1 MTCCVLEKIINQTKS
16 SILSLCS
23 RGENCLFPRSEMY
36 PMSVPK
42 VLNVPYVCSQGR
54 KCTLCLFP
62 RSEMYRMSV
71 PKIWNVPYVCSQG
84 LYCALCLLQRYSVW
98 NGPNVVSQCLLS
110 MIVSQVIWQ
119 VFIILLDVL
128 VSVLHKTSNKTVIS
142 RRNWLIKRKKD
153 TAVWM
158 WYIS

>member
-1 MTCCVLEKIINQTKS
+1 MFWKKTSTKPNLQSFPYVLEGRIV
-16 SILSLCS
+16 CS
-23 RGENCLFPRSEMY
+23 QGLKCTQCLFPRSEMY
-36 PMSVPK
+36 HMSVTK
-42 VLNVPYVCSQGR
+42 V
-54 KCTLCLFP
+54 
-62 RSEMYRMSV
+62 
-71 PKIWNVPYVCSQG
+71 WNVPYVCSQG
-84 LYCALCLLQRYSVW
+84 LYFALCLFQRYSVW
-98 NGPNVVSQCLLS
+98 NGPNVVSQYRPS